1 MDVDSSGGHHESS
14 SDERRPSFASGT
26 VVSHYRII
34 ENIGVGG
41 MGEVYLADDTKLNRR
56 VAIKFVSPQIAADP
70 NQRARFMREVQAVAS
85 LNHENIIHIYEVS
98 EYEKRAYCVME
109 YVEGRSLRDVIRENL
124 VSYEEIIRIGI
135 GIAAGLEAAHSLG
148 IVHRDIKPAN
158 IVLDRNGRVRILDF
172 GLAKRSSDP
181 DLTMVGSTLGTVSYM
196 SPEQAQG
203 KEADLRSDIFSFGI
217 VLYHLTTR
225 RLPFKRAFDAA
236 TLTAI
241 VNDPPPPL
249 VEYRPDA
256 LSGLQRIIDK
266 LLEKKLDKRY
276 QSMTEVRRDL
286 EQLFDDLRSGNTG
299 PTPVPRKGR
308 KAAIWIGIAVVVA
321 INGVVAWNLLE
332 SLRGSKPAEPKQS
345 TVAKPSGPT
354 ASQGTTSA
362 ALSTDSM
369 TMARDTRPSPS
380 PVDSASILAAQDAER
395 RTQQLQDSLNRLAQ
409 AMQEADRIHAQ
420 QRVDDSIRQAN
431 AFVPDEPSQ
440 RETAPPT
447 ASIDEPEI
455 PVERG
460 PSPEELQA
468 ARRDDSTRALAA
480 IESFWRAV
488 ESRKVDGL
496 KNSFPTMPGD
506 VAQNWKTFLASAKD
520 LDVQHTL
527 KRLTMNN
534 GGATAVVNVA
544 MAFRDFSG
552 QQKQNLDYTMR
563 LSENGSVWEI
573 TDVVVGR

>member
-85 LNHENIIHIYEVS
+85 LNHENIVHIYEVS
-98 EYEKRAYCVME
+98 EYENRAYCVME

-172 GLAKRSSDP
+172 GLAKRSTDP

-249 VEYRPDA
+249 VEFRPDA

-266 LLEKKLDKRY
+266 SLEKKLDKRY
-276 QSMTEVRRDL
+276 QSMTEVRKDL
-286 EQLFDDLRSGNTG
+286 EQLYDDLRAGNTG

-321 INGVVAWNLLE
+321 INGVVAWNLLD
-332 SLRGSKPAEPKQS
+332 SLRNSKPAEPKR
-345 TVAKPSGPT
+345 
-354 ASQGTTSA
+354 GTTAQETPIPREHDTILSVLPPDSVTNSVDSA
-362 ALSTDSM
+362 GSM
-369 TMARDTRPSPS
+369 PA
-380 PVDSASILAAQDAER
+380 VDSASILAAREAEL
-395 RTQQLQDSLNRLAQ
+395 RTQQLEDSLSRLSVAMREANRIR
-409 AMQEADRIHAQ
+409 EQ
-420 QRVDDSIRQAN
+420 QRIDDSIRHARTI
-431 AFVPDEPSQ
+431 VPDEPSD
-440 RETAPPT
+440 RETSPAT
-447 ASIDEPEI
+447 ASIRETEIAVEP
-455 PVERG
+455 G
-460 PSPEELQA
+460 PSPVEQEA
-468 ARRDDSTRALAA
+468 ARREDSTRVLTA
-480 IESFWRAV
+480 IDGFWRAV
-488 ESRKVDGL
+488 ESRKVDDL
-496 KNSFPTMPGD
+496 RNSYPTMPD
-506 VAQNWKTFLASAKD
+506 DMAQNWKTFLASARD
-520 LDVQHTL
+520 LSVRQTL
-527 KRLTMNN
+527 KRLTMND
-534 GGATAVVNVA
+534 GRATAVVSVV

-563 LSENGSVWEI
+563 LSKVGSVWEI